1 MDVDIRKNM
10 LSFFIKIL
18 KDNQLFFVKLIL
30 ATFVLSSIFSILIEP
45 RYNSRISFYV
55 TKNDAGSG
63 IGSFDL
69 SQLMLS
75 GSPVVNSHDFNII
88 DIIESND
95 IYESLLYNQ
104 FESINSNLIDFWNIK
119 PFSIFNNDE
128 SNQYRIITNIAIK
141 KLKSRV
147 SFNENRKSGLISISV
162 NLENKS
168 LSKEFIEAFYA
179 RMSDLLIEVN
189 SKKMQDKVNYYN
201 QITTKYKSNLDS
213 KENELIEFL
222 VTNKNIQNSE
232 VLKAERNRIERQ
244 VNILSTTYYSL
255 LTELEVSKVNQSDS
269 LPLLVILDAPKEAHK
284 KSYPPRKLI
293 VVASIIVA
301 VFIGLFYKILIN
313 NSLKKELRDFIEQ

>member
-1 MDVDIRKNM
+1 
-10 LSFFIKIL
+10 
-18 KDNQLFFVKLIL
+18 
-30 ATFVLSSIFSILIEP
+30 
-45 RYNSRISFYV
+45 
-55 TKNDAGSG
+55 
-63 IGSFDL
+63 
-69 SQLMLS
+69 MLS

-95 IYESLLYNQ
+95 VYESILYNQ
-104 FESINSNLIDFWNIK
+104 FDSINSNLIDFWNIK
-119 PFSIFNNDE
+119 PFSIFNNNE
-128 SNQYRIITNIAIK
+128 SNQYRTITNIAIK
-141 KLKSRV
+141 KLKSRI

-168 LSKEFIEAFYA
+168 LSKEFIEVFYT
-179 RMSDLLIEVN
+179 RISDLLIEVN
-189 SKKMQDKVNYYN
+189 SKKMQDKVSYYN
-201 QITTKYKSNLDS
+201 QITSEYKSNLDS

-232 VLKAERNRIERQ
+232 VLKAERNRLERQ

-255 LTELEVSKVNQSDS
+255 LTELEVAKVNQSDS

-293 VVASIIVA
+293 VLASIIVA

-313 NSLKKELRDFIEQ
+313 NSLKKELRDFI

>member
-1 MDVDIRKNM
+1 M

-30 ATFVLSSIFSILIEP
+30 ATFVLSSISSIFIEP

-55 TKNDAGSG
+55 KKDDAGSG

-95 IYESLLYNQ
+95 VYESILYNQ
-104 FESINSNLIDFWNIK
+104 FESINSNLVDFWNIN
-119 PFSIFNNDE
+119 PFSFFNNDE
-128 SNQYRIITNIAIK
+128 SNQYRTITNIAIK

-168 LSKEFIEAFYA
+168 LSKEFIEVFYS
-179 RMSDLLIEVN
+179 RISDLLIEVN

-201 QITTKYKSNLDS
+201 QITSEYKSNLDS

-232 VLKAERNRIERQ
+232 VLKAERNRLERQ
-244 VNILSTTYYSL
+244 VSILSTTYYSL

-269 LPLLVILDAPKEAHK
+269 LPLLVILDTPKEAHK

-293 VVASIIVA
+293 VLTSIIIA
-301 VFIGLFYKILIN
+301 VCIGLFYKILIN
-313 NSLKKELRDFIEQ
+313 NSLKKELRGFIK